1 MNLDIVLVTYN
12 SSKWVMNCLNSLRS
26 SSYPISQLHLTIV
39 DNYST
44 DDTCRLI
51 EQYPI
56 QDDFGSY
63 QLIRSPSNLGFGKA
77 NNLAVERAKHEYIF
91 FLNIDTEVEPDCFSQ
106 LEKTIQSSSEDIA
119 LWECRQFPYE
129 HPKYYN
135 PVTLETT
142 WASGA
147 ACVVRRS
154 AFLEV
159 GMFDERIFMY
169 AEDVDL
175 SWRLRAKGYKLQYTP
190 RCIVNHYT
198 YQSAGEVKPN
208 QFYNSTYNNL
218 MLRYKFG
225 SKRDIVKGYILY
237 SGLLA
242 IPRPFKGHRRKI
254 AQLLVKSLGQGVRF
268 RKRNRFF
275 REGGFQ
281 SRFRIWDYEIVR
293 EGAFYVN
300 ERTSTTPLVSI
311 IVRTCGRPDVLRE
324 ALQSIRHQTYPNIEV
339 VIVEDGPALSE
350 KMVRT
355 EFADLRVNYKATEVH
370 VGRCVAGNKAL
381 SGASGQYFNFLDD
394 DDVLFADHVEVLMH
408 QLQQNPACQAAYAIG
423 FETPIKIHSK
433 SPYKYEEIY
442 HNVVHRQQFNKLVL
456 LHHNYFPIQTVMFS
470 RRLFDD
476 FGGFDPELEVLE
488 DWDLWL
494 RYALKSEFHFVEKV
508 TSMYRV
514 PSEAS
519 LNSDRQALLDKYLY
533 IVRNKHATDDTMLPV
548 KSILV
553 DIEGII
559 SRGNVVMSQIKRG
572 RFDVLFIKSKNAT
585 KRIIRRFITKS
596 RF

>member
-1 MNLDIVLVTYN
+1 
-12 SSKWVMNCLNSLRS
+12 
-26 SSYPISQLHLTIV
+26 
-39 DNYST
+39 
-44 DDTCRLI
+44 
-51 EQYPI
+51 
-56 QDDFGSY
+56 
-63 QLIRSPSNLGFGKA
+63 
-77 NNLAVERAKHEYIF
+77 
-91 FLNIDTEVEPDCFSQ
+91 
-106 LEKTIQSSSEDIA
+106 
-119 LWECRQFPYE
+119 
-129 HPKYYN
+129 
-135 PVTLETT
+135 
-142 WASGA
+142 
-147 ACVVRRS
+147 
-154 AFLEV
+154 
-159 GMFDERIFMY
+159 
-169 AEDVDL
+169 
-175 SWRLRAKGYKLQYTP
+175 
-190 RCIVNHYT
+190 
-198 YQSAGEVKPN
+198 
-208 QFYNSTYNNL
+208 